1 MRRLSALL
9 LGAVVVAV
17 LVAVAV
23 FTRTAQAAQDPEF
36 VSLYFCN
43 CSTFSDLSSG
53 TRSYVEDASQVSSRL
68 HELSRKGY
76 RVVDA
81 VAFSGNP
88 QAKSD
93 LGRVNYMIVIMQR
106 S

>member
-1 MRRLSALL
+1 MRRKPVLL
-9 LGAVVVAV
+9 LSAVVVVV

-23 FTRTAQAAQDPEF
+23 FTHTAQAAQDPEF

-43 CSTFSDLSSG
+43 CSTYSDLSSG
-53 TRSYVEDASQVSSRL
+53 TRSYVEDASQVSPRL
-68 HELSRKGY
+68 HEFSRKGY

-81 VAFSGNP
+81 VSFSGNP
-88 QAKSD
+88 EAKSD
-93 LGRVNYMIVIMQR
+93 LGRVNYMIIIMRR